1 MHNVKLFTII
11 FQFLLE
17 VFIPPK
23 LQTPM
28 VDALEKNELRV
39 PRMLALQMEN
49 RLCVCVCAICLKP
62 SLCSPKVESP
72 CLVCPDGATF
82 GDKVDGEGITLTCS
96 GMIPC
101 RAT

>member
-39 PRMLALQMEN
+39 PRMLALRMEN
-49 RLCVCVCAICLKP
+49 R
-62 SLCSPKVESP
+62 S
-72 CLVCPDGATF
+72 
-82 GDKVDGEGITLTCS
+82 
-96 GMIPC
+96 
-101 RAT
+101 R